1 MHEAS
6 LARGILK
13 AVLNKLPTPATDHI
27 KAIHGHLSES
37 EALSPQSLQ
46 IHFDAQSQGTP
57 AQGAQLQLSLHHIQ
71 AHCQACDHTY
81 LPEHH
86 LTLCPNCGSTD
97 GVLLGKAG
105 LRITG
110 IELG

>member
-13 AVLNKLPTPATDHI
+13 AVLNKLPTDTHI
-27 KAIHGHLSES
+27 KSIHGHLSES
-37 EALSPQSLQ
+37 EALNPQSLQ
-46 IHFDAQSQGTP
+46 MHFDAQAQQTP
-57 AQGAQLQLSLHHIQ
+57 AQDAQLQLTLIHIQ
-71 AHCQACDHTY
+71 ARCQNCDHTY
-81 LPEHH
+81 PPEHH
-86 LTLCPNCGSTD
+86 LTLCPKCGSTD
-97 GVLLGKAG
+97 GVLLGEPG